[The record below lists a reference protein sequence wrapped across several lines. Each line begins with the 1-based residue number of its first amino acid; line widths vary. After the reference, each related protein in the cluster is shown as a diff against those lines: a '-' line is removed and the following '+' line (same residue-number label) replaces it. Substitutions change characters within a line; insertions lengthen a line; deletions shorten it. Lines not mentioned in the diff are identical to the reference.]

1 MFKRQLRCSFCRKR
15 ESEVAKLVAGPRVYI
30 CDQCV
35 ILVKRI
41 MESDLHDET
50 ELLKGKSSHWPKL
63 VFLAGQ
69 FLRGRRGR
77 WDSPMATSATVIG
90 HL

>member
-35 ILVKRI
+35 IRAKRI
-41 MESDLHDET
+41 MESDLHDDT
-50 ELLKGKSSHWPKL
+50 ELPKAKSSPWPKL
-63 VFLAGQ
+63 VFRVRE
-69 FLRGRRGR
+69 FLRGSG
-77 WDSPMATSATVIG
+77 DPVG
-90 HL
+90 